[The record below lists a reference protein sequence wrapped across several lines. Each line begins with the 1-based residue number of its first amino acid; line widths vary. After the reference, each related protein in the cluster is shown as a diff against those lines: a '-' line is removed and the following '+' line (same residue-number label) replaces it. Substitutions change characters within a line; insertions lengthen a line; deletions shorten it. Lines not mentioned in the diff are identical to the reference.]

1 MKPPKNFDMKITKMI
16 LAAMLAIGS
25 YAASAQNT
33 DDDDLLEF
41 EKEAANN
48 DNGFH
53 FSTEF
58 ATRDVW
64 RGGFVSSAAFEPEL
78 SYSIG
83 GLSIGTWAACPL
95 NSSNDHYNELD
106 FYIEYAFDFGMSLM
120 LTDYCWNNANDKF
133 EYFGKYKDNHLLEA
147 TLGYDLGAVCD
158 NVPLSFNANTIVA
171 GANRKEN
178 DDQAFSTYME
188 LVYAPSLKNIDLSL
202 TFGVAAEPEDA
213 AMYSMKGGFNIVN
226 IDLGLSHDF
235 KIKNVATLTVK
246 TDLICNPSGLNDDRG
261 DAYAIGGIVISF

>member
-1 MKPPKNFDMKITKMI
+1 
-16 LAAMLAIGS
+16 
-25 YAASAQNT
+25 
-33 DDDDLLEF
+33 
-41 EKEAANN
+41 
-48 DNGFH
+48 
-53 FSTEF
+53 
-58 ATRDVW
+58 
-64 RGGFVSSAAFEPEL
+64 
-78 SYSIG
+78 
-83 GLSIGTWAACPL
+83 
-95 NSSNDHYNELD
+95 
-106 FYIEYAFDFGMSLM
+106 
-120 LTDYCWNNANDKF
+120 
-133 EYFGKYKDNHLLEA
+133 
-147 TLGYDLGAVCD
+147 
-158 NVPLSFNANTIVA
+158 VPLSFNANTIVA

-188 LVYAPSLKNIDLSL
+188 LVYAPSLKNIDISL